1 MLMKQYNILWI
12 DDRFHEMIDF
22 QILAESEGILLQGF
36 KSFEEGFNDLEKSN
50 KNYDA
55 ILLDGL
61 FFEKR
66 DQESGTEDEMALGAA
81 IARINELKNI
91 KSYPWF
97 VLSGQEQF
105 TKTKNSLLTANKK
118 KCFDKTNPAD
128 IFALFNIIKTESD
141 NEIETSIKHKYY
153 KAFELCTS
161 KYIGEDIINS
171 LLYLLIGVE
180 KQKENQNSE
189 EKLNAI
195 RKIIE
200 SIFDVFYKIGILPA
214 EIARGNGSI
223 NKSGDFLAGL
233 NKQYKYNEQILHP
246 VIALQLISILDLT
259 QDGSH
264 SRGDLKLGVD
274 DFIKTQNTSY
284 LFNSIV
290 FQLLDIMIWCK
301 SYFDNHLNS
310 TNNNKITELLE
321 IDSTTYYEG
330 IIEQDS
336 SRNFHCG
343 EYALAYLHITNNNF
357 KIGDRIRITE
367 STENT
372 NNKTNS
378 LYPKHAKRFIQ
389 L

>member
-1 MLMKQYNILWI
+1 MKHYNILWI
-12 DDRFHEMIDF
+12 DDKFHEMIDF
-22 QILAESEGILLQGF
+22 QILAESESILLQGF
-36 KSFEEGFNDLEKSN
+36 KSFEEGFAELEKSN
-50 KNYDA
+50 KNFDA
-55 ILLDGL
+55 ILLDGI

-66 DQESGTEDEMALGAA
+66 DQESGTEDEIALGAA
-81 IARINELKNI
+81 IARINELKSI
-91 KSYPWF
+91 KNYPWF

-105 TKTKNSLLTANKK
+105 TNTKNSLLSANKK
-118 KCFDKTNPAD
+118 RCFDKTNPAD
-128 IFALFNIIKTESD
+128 IYDLFKLIKLESD
-141 NEIETSIKHKYY
+141 NEKETTLKHKYY
-153 KAFELCTS
+153 RAFELCSS
-161 KYIGEDIINS
+161 KYIGEDNVSS
-171 LLYLLIGVE
+171 LLYLLLDVE
-180 KQKENQNSE
+180 KHQENQNSK

-246 VIALQLISILDLT
+246 VIAHQLISILELT

-264 SRGDLKLGVD
+264 SRGELRLGVD
-274 DFIKTQNTSY
+274 DFIKIQNTSY

-301 SYFDNHLNS
+301 SYFDNHQNAS
-310 TNNNKITELLE
+310 NNNITELLE
-321 IDSTTYYEG
+321 IDSISYYEG
-330 IIEQDS
+330 IIEQDN

-343 EYALAYLHITNNNF
+343 EYALPYTHITSNNF

-378 LYPKHAKRFIQ
+378 LYPKHAKKIIK

>member
-1 MLMKQYNILWI
+1 MLKKQYKILWI
-12 DDRFHEMIDF
+12 DDKFNEMIDF
-22 QILAESEGILLQGF
+22 QILAEGEGLLLQGF
-36 KSFEEGFNDLEKSN
+36 KSFEEGFAELEKSN
-50 KNYDA
+50 KKYDA
-55 ILLDGL
+55 VLLDGL

-66 DQESGTEDEMALGAA
+66 DQESGTEDEIALGAA
-81 IARINELKNI
+81 IARINELKN
-91 KSYPWF
+91 KKNYPWF
-97 VLSGQEQF
+97 VLSGQDQF

-118 KCFDKTNPAD
+118 RCFDKTNPAD
-128 IFALFNIIKTESD
+128 IFELFSAIKIESD
-141 NEIETSIKHKYY
+141 NEKETSIKHKYY

-161 KYIGEDIINS
+161 KYIGEDSVNG
-171 LLYLLIGVE
+171 LLYLLIGLE
-180 KQKENQNSE
+180 YQQENQNSE

-200 SIFDVFYKIGILPA
+200 NIFDVFYKIGVLPH
-214 EIARGNGSI
+214 EIARSNGSI

-246 VIALQLISILDLT
+246 VIALHLINILDLT

-274 DFIKTQNTSY
+274 DFIKSQNTSY

-301 SYFDNHLNS
+301 NYFNNHQDYKY
-310 TNNNKITELLE
+310 NNRITELLE
-321 IDSTTYYEG
+321 VDTTSFYEG

-336 SRNFHCG
+336 NRNFYCG
-343 EYALAYLHITNNNF
+343 EYILGYNHIINNNF
-357 KIGDRIRITE
+357 KIGDRIKITE

-372 NNKTNS
+372 NNRTNS
-378 LYPKHAKRFIQ
+378 LYPKHAKKFII

>member
-1 MLMKQYNILWI
+1 MKHYNILWI
-12 DDRFHEMIDF
+12 DDKFHEMIDF
-22 QILAESEGILLQGF
+22 QILAESESILLQGF
-36 KSFEEGFNDLEKSN
+36 KSFEEGFAELEKNN
-50 KNYDA
+50 KNFDA

-66 DQESGTEDEMALGAA
+66 DQESGTEDEIALGAA

-91 KSYPWF
+91 KNYPWF

-105 TKTKNSLLTANKK
+105 TKTKNSLLSANKK
-118 KCFDKTNPAD
+118 RCFDKTNPAD
-128 IFALFNIIKTESD
+128 IFDLFKSIKLESD
-141 NEIETSIKHKYY
+141 NEKETSLKHKYY
-153 KAFELCTS
+153 RAFELCS
-161 KYIGEDIINS
+161 AKYIGEESVSS
-171 LLYLLIGVE
+171 LLYLLLGVE
-180 KQKENQNSE
+180 KQQENQNSE

-200 SIFDVFYKIGILPA
+200 NIFDVFYKIGVLPH
-214 EIARGNGSI
+214 EIARASGSI

-246 VIALQLISILDLT
+246 VIAHHLISILDLT

-274 DFIKTQNTSY
+274 DFIKYQNTPY

-301 SYFDNHLNS
+301 YYFDNHQDSNYN
-310 TNNNKITELLE
+310 TKMTELLE
-321 IDSTTYYEG
+321 IDSSTFYVG

-336 SRNFHCG
+336 YRNFYCA
-343 EYALAYLHITNNNF
+343 EYALSYTYITSNNF
-357 KIGDRIRITE
+357 QVGDRIKITE
-367 STENT
+367 STVNT
-372 NNKTNS
+372 NNKTIS
-378 LYPKHAKRFIQ
+378 LYPKHAKKFIK

>member
-1 MLMKQYNILWI
+1 MKQYNILWI

-264 SRGDLKLGVD
+264 SKGDLKLGVD

-301 SYFDNHLNS
+301 YYFDNHLDANYN
-310 TNNNKITELLE
+310 TKLTELLE
-321 IDSTTYYEG
+321 IDSSTFYEG

-336 SRNFHCG
+336 YRNFHCA
-343 EYALAYLHITNNNF
+343 EYALSYTYITSNNF
-357 KIGDRIRITE
+357 QVGDKIKITE
-367 STENT
+367 STVNT
-372 NNKTNS
+372 NNKTIT
-378 LYPKHAKRFIQ
+378 LYPKHAKKFIK